1 MQPVYPKLESYP
13 ENELVAL
20 LRSNHRG
27 AFEYLYEHYA
37 PALYGIICKILKD
50 RDKADDVLQDSFLKI
65 WRNIGFYNSEKG
77 TLFTWMLNVARNT
90 AIDKLR
96 SDVKFDQNVD
106 LENVPETQLCR
117 DAIFNPVP
125 ATMDV
130 GLVVGWLVP
139 ERKVL
144 IEMVYFQGY
153 THQEVSEQ
161 LNIPLGTVKSRIRA
175 ALLELRQIFA
185 VPAPAERLQFA

>member
-1 MQPVYPKLESYP
+1 MQPVYPKFKSYT

-27 AFEYLYEHYA
+27 AFEYLYEHYS

-50 RDKADDVLQDSFLKI
+50 KDKADDVLQDSFLKI
-65 WRNIGFYNSEKG
+65 WRNIGFYNTDKG

-96 SDVKFDQNVD
+96 SDVKFTSDVNW
-106 LENVPETQLCR
+106 ENVPESELCR
-117 DAIFNPVP
+117 DAIFNPLP

-130 GLVVGWLVP
+130 SVVVGWLIP
-139 ERKVL
+139 ERQVL

-161 LNIPLGTVKSRIRA
+161 LNIPLGTVKSRIRV
-175 ALLELRQIFA
+175 ALQELRRIFA
-185 VPAPAERLQFA
+185 VPVPTEKLQFA